1 MCDEAVNDI
10 LAALKL
16 VFDLFVTNKVI
27 KKFSLLCMQIKIYSI
42 LMNIPVM
49 LCLII
54 MKWVLL
60 ILILI
65 TSILIIIL
73 TQKIY
78 YSYYY
83 SYQTFGL
90 AYKIRNK
97 QRT

>member
-42 LMNIPVM
+42 LMNILVM

-83 SYQTFGL
+83 SYQTFG
-90 AYKIRNK
+90 
-97 QRT
+97 

>member
-42 LMNIPVM
+42 LMNILVM

-65 TSILIIIL
+65 TSILII

>member
-42 LMNIPVM
+42 LMNILVM

-54 MKWVLL
+54 MK
-60 ILILI
+60 
-65 TSILIIIL
+65 
-73 TQKIY
+73 
-78 YSYYY
+78 
-83 SYQTFGL
+83 
-90 AYKIRNK
+90 
-97 QRT
+97 